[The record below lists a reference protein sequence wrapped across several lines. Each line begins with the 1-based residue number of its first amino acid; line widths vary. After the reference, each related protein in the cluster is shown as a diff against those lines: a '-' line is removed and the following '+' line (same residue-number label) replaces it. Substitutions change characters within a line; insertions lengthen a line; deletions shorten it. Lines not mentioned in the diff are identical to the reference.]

1 MMNRMLQ
8 WITAAG
14 FIAATAS
21 SAFSATNANS
31 PRGNGLQTD
40 ASQRSGDRPYTNSVT
55 IPFKEER
62 GHVMLGARLNGG
74 QQVSLMVDTG
84 YGLTMLHPDLVEQ
97 LGLRRRGKVTIVGIG
112 GEEDADMFEGA
123 VLDLGGLSY
132 SPRRVAALPSDR
144 ERSRRDG
151 VLGSG
156 FFRRFVVEIDPR
168 RSTVTLHEPASFQY
182 PLQSPLQSRDRE
194 GADSQSNPNTTAIIP
209 LTFRRD
215 TPVLEASIVLTNG
228 QTVPG
233 KFELDTGCDGGLCLA
248 SDFVAAHNLT
258 DISGRKS
265 RRAGIGGGRGIVS
278 GTVPELRLGALKV
291 TKPSA
296 SFFMDGSPADPG
308 MAGHLGWDAL
318 RHFKVIIDYERRRLI
333 LEQP

>member
-8 WITAAG
+8 WIMAAE
-14 FIAATAS
+14 FIIV
-21 SAFSATNANS
+21 ATNVNSQANA
-31 PRGNGLQTD
+31 GLQ
-40 ASQRSGDRPYTNSVT
+40 AAALQSQSGDRTNTNSVV

-62 GHVMLGARLNGG
+62 GHVMLAARLNGG
-74 QQVSLMVDTG
+74 RQVSLMVDTG
-84 YGLTMLHPDLVEQ
+84 YGLTMLHPDIAEQ

-123 VLDLGGLSY
+123 VLDFGGFPY
-132 SPRRVAALPSDR
+132 TPRRVAALPSDR
-144 ERSRRDG
+144 ERSRRRDG

-156 FFRRFVVEIDPR
+156 FFRRFVVEIDPK
-168 RSTVTLHEPASFQY
+168 RSTVTLHEPATFQY
-182 PLQSPLQSRDRE
+182 PLQSNAKS
-194 GADSQSNPNTTAIIP
+194 AAIP

-228 QTVPG
+228 QTVVG

-248 SDFVAAHNLT
+248 SDFVTAHNLA
-258 DISGRKS
+258 DLSGRKS

-278 GTVPELRLGALKV
+278 GTVPELRLGQLKV

-296 SFFMDGSPADPG
+296 SFFTDGSPADPG

-318 RHFKVIIDYERRRLI
+318 RHFTVIIHYERRRLI